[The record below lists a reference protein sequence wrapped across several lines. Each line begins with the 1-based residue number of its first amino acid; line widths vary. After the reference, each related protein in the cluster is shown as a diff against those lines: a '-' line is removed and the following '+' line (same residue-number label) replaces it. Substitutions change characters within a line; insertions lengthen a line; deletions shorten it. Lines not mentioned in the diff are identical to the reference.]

1 MQQKQLTLELDQLLL
16 GKKYQRGGSIYP
28 STSELVSPFIDNL
41 SKYTTDFKIT
51 VVEPNEGT
59 ATTEEDIDKTY
70 TRVLIEGYMPNILQD
85 NHRKTIS
92 MLYGLDVQTPVVKIY
107 SGWENMA
114 CLNLSVFSPKNI
126 AISRLSDTNFSSI
139 YDHVS
144 EYGDQIG
151 EEQEQ
156 LQHAI
161 EDLNA
166 ETYNTREQLNE
177 RIGRLAHS
185 CLASQGLSSAYCNMV
200 NFLNSPKEKNGVKN
214 IYYKSTGDY
223 TGWDLYQALT
233 ATPSNKSLDKANDVL
248 KIWKLFSEN

>member
-1 MQQKQLTLELDQLLL
+1 MQQKQLTLELDQLLQ

-28 STSELVSPFIDNL
+28 STAELVNPFIESL
-41 SKYTTDFKIT
+41 AKYTTDLKIT
-51 VVEPNEGT
+51 AIEPNEGT

-139 YDHVS
+139 YDHVT
-144 EYGDQIG
+144 EYGDQIA
-151 EEQEQ
+151 EETEQ
-156 LQHAI
+156 LQNAM
-161 EDLNA
+161 EDLRA
-166 ETYNTREQLNE
+166 EQYSTREQLNE

-214 IYYKSTGDY
+214 IYYKPAQDY